1 MQIIKP
7 QQLILL
13 NGRYQIGQQSHLGVS
28 VVAGFYLSDPQHF
41 AHEADIWSA
50 WQKAPMS
57 FRVLDLAEPK
67 PCAEFL
73 LAGHVVSG
81 TSVTLLDAAVTL
93 GELTRKWRIQ
103 GESSRSTVQV
113 QPFTR
118 MPLDHKQSFGGE
130 GCTANPH
137 GRGYMDGL
145 SPILMP
151 LVAGRPQSAAPLAS
165 PGPMPQYFDARK
177 SLLDK
182 VAPQMTGKA
191 YLETLFPG
199 YPSSLDRRFFQLA
212 PPEQRSSS
220 TTWPDDLSFSLTG
233 FRSQGEK
240 IEGRLPKVQARVFYR
255 DKRAPARLAS
265 LTMQRK
271 TVWLL
276 PDHDMGL
283 VIFTGQLPLEYLL
296 HEPLLSIMCALDSLD
311 APRSDAHFHQVAER
325 RASAS
330 ASDFESLYDPDL
342 MPSGSGMNVIST
354 PAHAPDS
361 LCYQPGPRQDF
372 AAHYQFLR
380 EKIDE
385 QRLHGGEKSKP
396 DMEKIDWEVFPETN
410 RKVLYLLAGTPAE
423 RIEGEIFTCQ
433 SAENLYL
440 KKKVFQQ
447 CQFIDCTFTKAVMNS
462 CQFEYCQFENCT
474 FDGAIFRDCIL
485 HKSRFSDCVMQQVHI
500 ERSRLEQASF
510 DNVRATT
517 FQSEQTHWLGCM
529 IGRSSLEDTVFNG
542 GALENCSFSH
552 CSLTGIALRSLA
564 LAGAIFERCNL
575 RAALLES
582 VEISKSSLLVVEA
595 DESVWQQ
602 CRLDITTLHG
612 DCTLRGVLFEHTIF
626 QQVGLRG
633 VDLHTC
639 VFNQCTC
646 HETNFSDADLSLGRF
661 LQCEMAGCGFKES
674 KLQGGSW
681 IKSSLQQATLYHAD
695 MRHARLEECNLLGA
709 NLAMIVTNSDSA
721 FHQCLSDEAVWYP
734 KYQGSAGRE

>member
-13 NGRYQIGQQSHLGVS
+13 NGRYQIGQQSHLGIS
-28 VVAGFYLSDPQHF
+28 VVAGFYLSDTQHF

-73 LAGHVVSG
+73 LAGHAVSG
-81 TSVTLLDAAVTL
+81 TSVTLLDASVTL

-103 GESSRSTVQV
+103 GESQRSTVQV
-113 QPFTR
+113 QPFTT

-130 GCTANPH
+130 GCAANPL
-137 GRGYMDGL
+137 GRGYLDGL
-145 SPILMP
+145 SPVLMP
-151 LVAGRPQSAAPLAS
+151 VVAGRSQPAAPLAS
-165 PGPMPQYFDARK
+165 PGPVPQYFESRK

-182 VAPQMTGKA
+182 VAPQMSGKA

-212 PPEQRSSS
+212 PPEQCSSS
-220 TTWPDDLSFSLTG
+220 ETWPDDLAFSLTG
-233 FRSQGEK
+233 FRPQGEK

-255 DKRAPARLAS
+255 EKRAPDRLTS
-265 LTMQRK
+265 LPLQRK

-276 PDHDMGL
+276 PDHAMGL
-283 VIFTGQLPLEYLL
+283 VIFTGQLPLDYLL

-311 APRSDAHFHQVAER
+311 APRSDAHFQQVAER
-325 RASAS
+325 RASAK
-330 ASDFESLYDPDL
+330 ASDFESLYDLDL

-354 PAHAPDS
+354 AAHAPDS
-361 LCYQPGPRQDF
+361 LCYQPGPRQDYV
-372 AAHYQFLR
+372 AHYQFLR

-385 QRLHGGEKSKP
+385 QQLHGREKDKP
-396 DMEKIDWEVFPETN
+396 EMEKIDWETFPETN
-410 RKVLYLLAGTPAE
+410 RKVLYLLADTPAE

-433 SAENLYL
+433 SAENLHL

-447 CQFIDCTFTKAVMNS
+447 CQFIDCTFSKAVMNS
-462 CQFEYCQFENCT
+462 CRFEYCQFENCT
-474 FDGAIFRDCIL
+474 FDGAIFRDCTL

-510 DNVRATT
+510 DNVRAIT
-517 FQSEQTHWLGCM
+517 FQSEQTRWLGCM
-529 IGRSSLEDTVFNG
+529 IGRSVLEDTVFNG

-552 CSLTGIALRSLA
+552 CTLSGIVLRSLT
-564 LAGAIFERCNL
+564 LVGAIFERCNL
-575 RAALLES
+575 RAALLEK
-582 VEISKSSLLVVEA
+582 VEISKGSLLAVEG
-595 DESVWQQ
+595 DESVWQL
-602 CRLDITTLHG
+602 CRLDSTTLHG
-612 DCTLRGVLFEHTIF
+612 DCTLRGALFEQTAF

-633 VDLHTC
+633 INLKTC
-639 VFNQCTC
+639 VFDQCTC

-661 LQCEMAGCGFKES
+661 LQCEMAGCNFKEANMR
-674 KLQGGSW
+674 GGSW
-681 IKSSLQQATLYHAD
+681 TRSSLQQAMLYHAD
-695 MRHARLEECNLLGA
+695 LAGVRFEECNLLGA
-709 NLAMIVTNSDSA
+709 NFAMIVTNNDSA
-721 FHQCLSDEAVWYP
+721 FHHCLSDGAVWYP
-734 KYQGSAGRE
+734 KYQGSAERG